1 MIKNIKFKSIIKLK
15 EKIKKLTMK
24 KKFFKKL
31 FIYSLFFIL
40 NYYNSIISVYAMINP
55 NEKNYRSY
63 VIKSI
68 TDDNIPSDSGNSS
81 NDTLGS
87 IMQFMQFIPG
97 LSLIIPSFS
106 CIIKTGIE
114 AFLSSDLL
122 TGDADFLGSVLGVI
136 GVISSLASMSPTES
150 NGAIAIQSV
159 FNSNLYC
166 KYQKIYYE
174 ETEYITKTEADGS
187 TGGYPIF
194 PIYPI
199 IIPIKK
205 GQCVVGDI
213 LESSFKKMNNLNAK
227 ETKCSFSFSPT
238 DDQCLLDINIPIMI
252 EKSLQ
257 DSVTDTVCFS
267 SSLKKKLKRLAKKK
281 IAGKVAKFSFI
292 ELITLGV
299 TGAELFVDERLAL
312 DPISLMG
319 VLMMQITFE
328 LVSTLPKE
336 LKSMNF
342 ACAIARLSI
351 AQVIQYISQITIT
364 AVADSNY
371 EKAKESLPVYK
382 FCGHNWLSY
391 DKEWIYDDDKKPDTY
406 PRKGVN
412 EKSYYKDILEKIN
425 TGNVKNDITNRN
437 FREYIYGGKEYVSG
451 IPEKENYAKK
461 IAGTVVAND
470 YDYEYCIDPRPDDIS
485 GLNYSVDNLE
495 KEITNISS
503 FSNTIDISQR
513 YYMRGNDK
521 GNFACN
527 RFFYDGQ
534 SPCIVPE
541 KEVSNKQDDTN
552 NFKKEEIGSF
562 YGTKYYKISGEET
575 IDICTRTFDMARKC
589 CKYRSK
595 HLVCLEKINNETD
608 RDVEASTFCFSH
620 VIDSYGA
627 GDRTVFEFLVNRD
640 SSKYGPTCKLDG
652 LEFEAA
658 KKTNTDYVCVYSYG
672 LCPYNF
678 KLNAGLNYK
687 ASFCDSNELEG
698 FTHDNAGFLQRR
710 ATHKNAQECRL
721 GFFSAKRQAEYEQM
735 DSAGGGGD
743 NTNFPKEMYSRVSK
757 DMKDFNSKDFELIY
771 NLTQES
777 LNEDSQNRV
786 DNAKLG
792 YNSSYEEGVSEEKEI
807 YEIIPNS
814 HTKTDFYGKIKN
826 LCQYRAHCIEVEKE
840 ENLSDDSNITG
851 SLFVDSSCT
860 GKSSNSRNI
869 SPGHTGSISIQF
881 SAPVTE
887 CIFETLKNLINGIA
901 GVSLCADGSSNNSY
915 GYCGLDTE
923 ETVLTHVKNKNNAY
937 LDLKYGKK
945 EGVHIIKGQKL
956 PDSYNPFYKLQKYL
970 KTTIKAFLTLFLVIY
985 FYKKLLLGDLEN
997 LLKPEN
1003 ISAWIFNAFKF
1014 AIMIWLIFYNGWQDG
1029 VYDKLVN
1036 FATAGYSFINNIFV
1050 KSIRNPKNQ
1059 MVIFSENAEESIIL
1073 RVVEVNNINT
1083 SVEAEPVMLCIKYD
1097 ILDNVS
1103 YSRRDINTQR
1113 CERGFYSNY
1122 KINSTYE
1129 EGSEIFVRKAT
1140 KEERRTS
1147 ENVIISNNQEL
1158 SRLIYYIDTYNSD
1171 ISKVKKLKI
1180 QIKDGTGWT
1189 DLKNSKL
1196 WNQEYDGCYFDTTEY
1211 KENKNYLAAFDTL
1224 DCKLAKYLGYSVNM
1238 AGPNILLYSVIMLVP
1253 SFFFPDT
1260 VITKVINALG
1270 GFIFGLMMTFIF
1282 MIFNIIIKAVYTF
1295 TASFFNLSIL
1305 ILISPIILPL
1315 MFFERT
1321 KRIFDTWLEYI
1332 ADNIFKPMINFAS
1345 LVIYT
1350 NFMDMILLKGV
1361 IFKNHSEK
1369 GRGAIVTCKDGNSS
1383 FLCLINGIP
1392 GVQQIS
1398 ILVNS
1403 NFVSV
1408 ILDLAIV
1415 FIFFK
1420 LSDQMLTDIENISNS
1435 IFRNLSADKQSSSN
1449 LSASGT
1455 PIGKSIANSVKSAM
1469 STGSKLETLRH
1480 DYINNA
1486 PGALLDKASKSNIK
1500 GLRKIGKGFDKMV
1513 EKRDKLLNKADS
1525 FFKHVK
1531 RVASFKTKSIFKKM
1545 TLKDRR
1551 DYYKSKRMLNKNKEL
1566 YKEKVKKYRKIEAMK
1581 NKIKRLKEKA
1591 KFLSSQER
1599 KKLEDEIKKIENK
1612 ISKLNK
1618 SKTIRKY
1625 YENIDFVT
1633 NNLRGDYT
1641 KKMIKHIRKNAKK
1654 QNDKYGSYK
1663 EVLEKLIKKNI
1674 KKQIAK
1680 GEEHNINKI
1689 VNYMNILKEFS
1700 INIDDDDKEFIKNN
1714 INKKNREEYNYHNK
1728 VSKKTEKKKE
1738 IISKIKNNIKKL
1750 NELGIDTSQED
1761 SNTIMQYEKD
1771 NIK

>member
-1 MIKNIKFKSIIKLK
+1 
-15 EKIKKLTMK
+15 
-24 KKFFKKL
+24 
-31 FIYSLFFIL
+31 
-40 NYYNSIISVYAMINP
+40 
-55 NEKNYRSY
+55 
-63 VIKSI
+63 
-68 TDDNIPSDSGNSS
+68 
-81 NDTLGS
+81 
-87 IMQFMQFIPG
+87 
-97 LSLIIPSFS
+97 
-106 CIIKTGIE
+106 
-114 AFLSSDLL
+114 
-122 TGDADFLGSVLGVI
+122 
-136 GVISSLASMSPTES
+136 
-150 NGAIAIQSV
+150 
-159 FNSNLYC
+159 
-166 KYQKIYYE
+166 
-174 ETEYITKTEADGS
+174 
-187 TGGYPIF
+187 
-194 PIYPI
+194 
-199 IIPIKK
+199 
-205 GQCVVGDI
+205 
-213 LESSFKKMNNLNAK
+213 
-227 ETKCSFSFSPT
+227 
-238 DDQCLLDINIPIMI
+238 
-252 EKSLQ
+252 
-257 DSVTDTVCFS
+257 
-267 SSLKKKLKRLAKKK
+267 
-281 IAGKVAKFSFI
+281 
-292 ELITLGV
+292 
-299 TGAELFVDERLAL
+299 
-312 DPISLMG
+312 
-319 VLMMQITFE
+319 
-328 LVSTLPKE
+328 
-336 LKSMNF
+336 
-342 ACAIARLSI
+342 
-351 AQVIQYISQITIT
+351 
-364 AVADSNY
+364 
-371 EKAKESLPVYK
+371 
-382 FCGHNWLSY
+382 
-391 DKEWIYDDDKKPDTY
+391 
-406 PRKGVN
+406 
-412 EKSYYKDILEKIN
+412 
-425 TGNVKNDITNRN
+425 
-437 FREYIYGGKEYVSG
+437 
-451 IPEKENYAKK
+451 
-461 IAGTVVAND
+461 
-470 YDYEYCIDPRPDDIS
+470 
-485 GLNYSVDNLE
+485 
-495 KEITNISS
+495 
-503 FSNTIDISQR
+503 
-513 YYMRGNDK
+513 
-521 GNFACN
+521 
-527 RFFYDGQ
+527 
-534 SPCIVPE
+534 
-541 KEVSNKQDDTN
+541 
-552 NFKKEEIGSF
+552 
-562 YGTKYYKISGEET
+562 
-575 IDICTRTFDMARKC
+575 
-589 CKYRSK
+589 
-595 HLVCLEKINNETD
+595 
-608 RDVEASTFCFSH
+608 
-620 VIDSYGA
+620 
-627 GDRTVFEFLVNRD
+627 
-640 SSKYGPTCKLDG
+640 
-652 LEFEAA
+652 
-658 KKTNTDYVCVYSYG
+658 
-672 LCPYNF
+672 
-678 KLNAGLNYK
+678 
-687 ASFCDSNELEG
+687 
-698 FTHDNAGFLQRR
+698 
-710 ATHKNAQECRL
+710 
-721 GFFSAKRQAEYEQM
+721 
-735 DSAGGGGD
+735 
-743 NTNFPKEMYSRVSK
+743 
-757 DMKDFNSKDFELIY
+757 MKDFNSKDFELIY